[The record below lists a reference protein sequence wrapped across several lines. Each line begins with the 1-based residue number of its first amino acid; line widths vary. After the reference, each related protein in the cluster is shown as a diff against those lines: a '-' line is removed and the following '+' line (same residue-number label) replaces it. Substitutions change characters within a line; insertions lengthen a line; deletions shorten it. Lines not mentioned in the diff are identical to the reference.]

1 MVRHDVSFTGQ
12 IMSAHV
18 ILTHDDLSIL
28 QPLWQLQNFLKKV
41 LKNGIQ
47 IEFAAYNGIVSK

>member
-41 LKNGIQ
+41 LK
-47 IEFAAYNGIVSK
+47 K